1 LARPLRYTV
10 IVGLV
15 SLGTALSAVGGWRYA
30 RASAPVSGPIV
41 LLSVDALRADH
52 LPVYGNPAT
61 RTPAIDALARDG
73 IVFERAYSHTPQT
86 LPAHASLLTGR
97 LPSETGVRDNAGFAV
112 KRDERL
118 LAEMLAD
125 RGYAT
130 AGVVSSYSLRPST
143 GIAQGFAFF
152 DGRMPDVSP
161 GEPGSGLARDGAQS
175 VAIAE
180 AWLEKAGTERAFL
193 FLHLHEP
200 HAPHTPPAR
209 FEAFEPYDGEIAYV
223 DELVGGFVKYLKA
236 HQLYDQS
243 TIILTADHGEGLG
256 DHGESGHGMLAYEE
270 ALRIPLIIKPAA
282 GEGAGRR
289 VNAVVQHVDIVPTV
303 LDLAKAPLHDRLSGR
318 SLKPLL
324 EGAAEFPARVVYSES
339 FFNAYRFGW
348 SRVRSVTDGRY
359 RLVRAEHDELY
370 DLDNDPAEERNIATE
385 RPAELNRLRAALDQI
400 VADDHVAEPTPQPED
415 VTEKLAA
422 LGYVGEVAPIDPDAV
437 AMVDGS
443 QQIEIVETLRAAL
456 ASAVNRQ
463 LPEAIQILDG
473 LVRRYPLIA
482 AAWHQLGDF
491 DATAGRM
498 DRAVEAYRR
507 ASALRPG
514 APADHLAA
522 ARALLRLRRLDE
534 ARQQAERGL
543 QAAAG
548 DRESQ
553 ASAHELLARIA
564 LVRRDSAEAREQ
576 AGLAREADP
585 KLPAPA
591 FIEGRLLYDAGQL
604 EGALRSFDEALSDI
618 EKSGARAIAD
628 LHYYAGDALIR
639 LERPAEAEYHLLQEL
654 RAFPHNVRAS
664 GALAALY
671 NETGRPDEAGEV
683 LTTMIRV
690 SPTPEAYVLAARLWT
705 SFGNPSQAAA
715 TRADAARA
723 SGGRRTSAT
732 TAQ

>member
-1 LARPLRYTV
+1 V

-15 SLGTALSAVGGWRYA
+15 SVGTALSAVGGWRYA

-73 IVFERAYSHTPQT
+73 VVFERAYSHVPQT

-152 DGRMPDVSP
+152 DGKMPDSNA
-161 GEPGSGLARDGAQS
+161 GEAGSGLSRDGAQS
-175 VAIAE
+175 IAIAE
-180 AWLEKAGTERAFL
+180 AWLDKAGTERAFL
-193 FLHLHEP
+193 FVHLHEP
-200 HAPHTPPAR
+200 HAPHAPPVR
-209 FEAFEPYDGEIAYV
+209 FEAFDAYDGEIAYV
-223 DELVGGFVKYLKA
+223 DELLGSFIKYLRA

-256 DHGESGHGMLAYEE
+256 DHGESGHGVLAYEE

-289 VNAVVQHVDIVPTV
+289 VNAVVQHIDIVPTI

-318 SLKPLL
+318 SLKSLM
-324 EGAAEFPARVVYSES
+324 EGASDFPARVVYSES

-359 RLVRAEHDELY
+359 RLVRAEQDELY
-370 DLDNDPAEERNIATE
+370 DLATDPGEERNIATE
-385 RPAELNRLRAALDQI
+385 RPAELNRLREVLDQI
-400 VADDHVAEPTPQPED
+400 VAEDHVAEPSPEPAD
-415 VTEKLAA
+415 VAEKLAA

-437 AMVDGS
+437 AAVDRR

-456 ASAVNRQ
+456 ASALDRQ
-463 LPEAIQILDG
+463 LPEAIQLLDA

-491 DATAGRM
+491 SATAGRM
-498 DRAVEAYRR
+498 ERAVDSYRR
-507 ASALRPG
+507 ASALRP
-514 APADHLAA
+514 AAAADQLAA

-534 ARQQAERGL
+534 ARQHAERGL
-543 QAAAG
+543 QAAAD

-553 ASAHELLARIA
+553 AAAHELLARIA
-564 LVRRDSAEAREQ
+564 LVRRDAAAAREQ
-576 AGLAREADP
+576 AALAREADP
-585 KLPAPA
+585 ALPAPA
-591 FIEGRLLYDAGQL
+591 FVAGRLLYDAGQL
-604 EGALRSFDEALSDI
+604 EEALGSFDEAVADL
-618 EKSGARAIAD
+618 EKTGAQAMAD

-639 LERPAEAEYHLLQEL
+639 LERPAEAEYHLLREL
-654 RAFPHNVRAS
+654 RAFPHNVRAR

-671 NETGRPDEAGEV
+671 NETGRADEAGDV

-690 SPTPEAYVLAARLWT
+690 SPTPEAYSLAARLWM

-715 TRADAARA
+715 VRADAARA
-723 SGGRRTSAT
+723 SAGRRTGP
-732 TAQ
+732 TAGQ